1 MRKTQHGYSLAEL
14 LTAMAVVA
22 ILAGIAIPSLRQFAA
37 SSRTTAATN
46 SLVTALATARSEALR
61 RSIPVSVCASTDSL
75 TCSNSTTWNTGWIV
89 FTDGSGT
96 AGQVDGSDVVLQAW
110 DAPSGNMSVIS
121 STKYLRYDARGMVW
135 SQTTDYVFP
144 VTFNTLPSGCNGN
157 NQTKVSVTIGGSPQ
171 NTRLACP

>member
-1 MRKTQHGYSLAEL
+1 MRKTQHGFSLAEL
-14 LTAMAVVA
+14 LTAMAVIA
-22 ILAGIAIPSLRQFAA
+22 ILAGIAIPTLRQFSA

-61 RSIPVSVCASTDSL
+61 RSLPVSVCASADSQS
-75 TCSNSTTWNTGWIV
+75 CSGSTTWNTGWIV

-96 AGQVDGSDVVLQAW
+96 AGQVDGSDVLLQAW
-110 DAPSGNMSVIS
+110 DAPSGNMSVTS

-144 VTFNTLPSGCNGN
+144 VTFNTLPSGCKGN

-171 NTRLACP
+171 STRLACP